1 MVDATTIKPN
11 LGMSEEQVQGVVDV
25 LKTLLADEFLL
36 YTKLRNY
43 HWNVTGPQFMQL
55 HELFETQYEALA
67 EVVDKIAER
76 IRQYG
81 AFAPGTMAEYVEL
94 SRLDEEAAA
103 TYPAARD
110 MVARAVADHEALVR
124 NLREDIE
131 TVDDLDDEGAEDM
144 LIGLMQ
150 DHQEMAWFLRAFL
163 EGAGL

>member
-1 MVDATTIKPN
+1 
-11 LGMSEEQVQGVVDV
+11 
-25 LKTLLADEFLL
+25 
-36 YTKLRNY
+36 
-43 HWNVTGPQFMQL
+43 
-55 HELFETQYEALA
+55 
-67 EVVDKIAER
+67 
-76 IRQYG
+76 
-81 AFAPGTMAEYVEL
+81 
-94 SRLDEEAAA
+94 
-103 TYPAARD
+103 